1 MSLAT
6 TYLGLKLKNP
16 IMPGASPL
24 VDHLDNIRRLEDAGA
39 SAIVMHSLFEEQIT
53 NDQLAE
59 FAHTENPS
67 ESFSEATS
75 YFPRMDDYVLGPDRY
90 LDQISRIKEMVD
102 IPVIGSLNGTTL
114 GGWTDHARLIEAA
127 GADALELNVYYI
139 ATDPDEPGTA
149 VEQRT
154 LDILQ
159 SVKESISIPVAVKL
173 SPFFSSPGNFAK
185 QLDALGAAGVILYN
199 RFYQP
204 DIDIEELEAIIAAL
218 LFGIAGR
225 VIYERTHTRDLA
237 TLSGFDLWHSCPGA
251 ALGFILATA
260 ASMGISGFS
269 GFLAEISVILGVW
282 PVYPWAVLWV
292 VLGIVITGAFSL
304 RAMQK
309 GLFAAKP
316 ASHGGS
322 NPEVALSPLTWAEI
336 VAMVIL
342 IGTTLAIGLYPKPW
356 MFLID
361 DGLRSEL
368 FQSILSKP

>member
-53 NDQLAE
+53 NDQFAE
-59 FAHTENPS
+59 FAHTENPA

-75 YFPRMDDYVLGPDRY
+75 YFPRMEDYVLGPDRY
-90 LDQISRIKEMVD
+90 LEQISRIKEMVD

-139 ATDPDEPGTA
+139 ATDPYEPGTA

-154 LDILQ
+154 VDILQ
-159 SVKESISIPVAVKL
+159 SVKESVTIPVAVKL

-185 QLDALGAAGVILYN
+185 QLDALGADGVILYN

-204 DIDIEELEAIIAAL
+204 DIDIEELEATHRLDLSNSTELRLRLRWAAILHGHLKADIAVSGGVHTVEDIIKAIMCGANAVQTVSCL
-218 LFGIAGR
+218 LKYGPSHIGSLINGLSDWLERHEYESVDQMRGCMSLQHCPDPSVFERANYLR
-225 VIYERTHTRDLA
+225 VLQ
-237 TLSGFDLWHSCPGA
+237 LWK
-251 ALGFILATA
+251 
-260 ASMGISGFS
+260 
-269 GFLAEISVILGVW
+269 V
-282 PVYPWAVLWV
+282 
-292 VLGIVITGAFSL
+292 
-304 RAMQK
+304 
-309 GLFAAKP
+309 
-316 ASHGGS
+316 
-322 NPEVALSPLTWAEI
+322 
-336 VAMVIL
+336 
-342 IGTTLAIGLYPKPW
+342 
-356 MFLID
+356 
-361 DGLRSEL
+361 
-368 FQSILSKP
+368 